1 VSSYVDPTY
10 INRIGIEEL
19 RRMLID
25 SLEFEFGLIA
35 AIRGEAEMP
44 TGLVLSR
51 LGQAGSWPED
61 NTLGKQLQRKLGL
74 DAVPPVS
81 ECESGAGVWWRML
94 QGLKATRPTSLDGA
108 GSTGWPGAQS

>member
-1 VSSYVDPTY
+1 MTKSYVDPSY
-10 INRIGIEEL
+10 INRCSIEEL

-35 AIRGEAEMP
+35 AIRSEAEIP
-44 TGLVLSR
+44 SGLVLSR

-61 NTLGKQLQRKLGL
+61 STLGKLVQRKLGL

-81 ECESGAGVWWRML
+81 ECESGAGVWWRIL
-94 QGLKATRPTSLDGA
+94 QGLKTPRPEEL
-108 GSTGWPGAQS
+108 P